1 MNISPLIKASNLS
14 LSFPSGSG
22 KIEIL
27 KSVNFSLHSKEK
39 VALVGPSGSGKSS
52 LLMLLGGLE
61 QCTTGSIVIDNKEI
75 TKFSEDGLADFRKEN
90 MGIVFQSFHLIP
102 TMTAIENVCIPLEL
116 AGFEDVRK
124 RAGLLLGEVGLT
136 DRFNHFPAQ
145 LSGGEQQR
153 VAIAR
158 ALAIEPQIILA
169 DEPTGNLDQNTGDKI
184 IELLFRLTE
193 KNKSS
198 LIIVTHSITL
208 ARKCDRIVELID
220 GKTVEK

>member
-1 MNISPLIKASNLS
+1 MNISPLIKASKLS

-27 KSVNFSLHSKEK
+27 KSVNFSLHEKEK

-61 QCTTGSIVIDNKEI
+61 QCTSGSIIIDNNEI
-75 TKFSEDGLADFRKEN
+75 TNFSEDELADFRKKY

-116 AGFEDVRK
+116 AGFANVRK
-124 RAGLLLGEVGLT
+124 RASRLLDEVGLANSF
-136 DRFNHFPAQ
+136 DHFPAQ

-158 ALAIEPQIILA
+158 ALAVEPKIILA
-169 DEPTGNLDQNTGDKI
+169 DEPTGNLDQNTGSKI
-184 IELLFRLTE
+184 IELLFRLSE

-198 LIIVTHSITL
+198 LVVVTHSVTL
-208 ARKCDRIVELID
+208 ARQCDRIVELID
-220 GKTVEK
+220 GNTVEK

>member
-14 LSFPSGSG
+14 LSFPSESG

-27 KSVNFSLHSKEK
+27 KSVNFSLHGKEK

-61 QCTTGSIVIDNKEI
+61 QCTTGSIIIDNKEI